1 MVVVYCCVCRLYYQL
16 FSHAYGPTEVGRDML
31 RQKVEALNA
40 EIRSAASDAAADESF
55 IAVDD
60 NSDALIIVI
69 CTPLMKRVHRLVPHS
84 AELVFVDASGNMDR
98 QNARVFLLMTHSAA
112 GGLPLGVLIL
122 HNEQRATI
130 SAALRLYLT
139 MLDDRC
145 FGGRGTAGPAVF
157 MTDDSAAE
165 RGALQ
170 DVFPDSTLLLCAFH
184 ILQAYWRF
192 LWDHKTGVK
201 QQYRQQ
207 LFSILKAMLY
217 ASSEEQ
223 LRSLFE
229 AAVSDATVQQ
239 HDKVLKH
246 LQCLYDRCSEWAL
259 CWRSDLPVR
268 SNQTNNYCESAM
280 RVMKDKVLQ
289 RTKAF
294 NVLQLIDFVL
304 TRLDGHYQR
313 RLIDAANNRLQ
324 DSGRSSR
331 FLATSKTTDVAS
343 IHQVEADLF
352 EVPSE
357 TSPDVTYLVD
367 MSVGCCGCP
376 VGTTGG
382 PCKHQAAVL
391 TAFKRSSWNFLPSTD
406 TAMRQ
411 LFYTVATGD
420 MSAPMQWFAPL
431 TGVAEPSDNTHDQA
445 QPAPSAAATTDTDP
459 AGNDTSDDEL
469 EPMDQTAQPDPDVI
483 DDLNAAFTR
492 IQQLYTSD
500 PAAYLPAVKSFCQQ
514 VNRASESGLE
524 SALHCFGK
532 YTGAAPALS
541 SRRRLTSL
549 KTIGVQPTAVARR
562 KMAVGGRKRCYVGRA
577 PRAAFTA
584 EHGYTVNSGDKRHV
598 MPRRRA
604 PHSLAAAVSN
614 VQALGSTHSA
624 K

>member
-1 MVVVYCCVCRLYYQL
+1 M
-16 FSHAYGPTEVGRDML
+16 
-31 RQKVEALNA
+31 
-40 EIRSAASDAAADESF
+40 
-55 IAVDD
+55 
-60 NSDALIIVI
+60 
-69 CTPLMKRVHRLVPHS
+69 
-84 AELVFVDASGNMDR
+84 DASGNMDR
-98 QNARVFLLMTHSAA
+98 QNARVILLMTHSAA

-122 HNEQRATI
+122 SNEQCATI
-130 SAALRLYLT
+130 TAALRLYMT
-139 MLDDRC
+139 MLDNRC
-145 FGGRGTAGPAVF
+145 FGGRGAAGPAVF
-157 MTDDSAAE
+157 MTDDSTAE
-165 RGALQ
+165 RAALQ

-192 LWDHKTGVK
+192 LWDHKTGVQK
-201 QQYRQQ
+201 QYRQQ
-207 LFSILKAMLY
+207 LFSVVKAMVYATSEDQLHNLY
-217 ASSEEQ
+217 Q
-223 LRSLFE
+223 
-229 AAVSDATVQQ
+229 AALSNTTLQEHA
-239 HDKVLKH
+239 KVLTH
-246 LQCLYDRCSEWAL
+246 VESLYERCSEWAL

-294 NVLQLIDFVL
+294 NVLQLIDFVI

-324 DSGRSSR
+324 DTSRSSR
-331 FLATSKTTDVAS
+331 YLATGKATDAAS
-343 IHQVEADLF
+343 IRQVEPDLF

-367 MSVGCCGCP
+367 MSVGCSGCP

-411 LFYTVATGD
+411 LFYTVATGH

-431 TGVAEPSDNTHDQA
+431 TAEPTAADDTMQDVV
-445 QPAPSAAATTDTDP
+445 QPAAPSPSSDTEP
-459 AGNDTSDDEL
+459 AGNDTAHDHPP
-469 EPMDQTAQPDPDVI
+469 PMDLTAEPDQDVI
-483 DDLNAAFTR
+483 ADMKAAFTK
-492 IQQLYTSD
+492 IEELYASD
-500 PAAYLPAVKSFCQQ
+500 PATYLPAVKSFCQQ
-514 VNRASESGLE
+514 VHRASESGLE

-532 YTGAAPALS
+532 YTGAPPALS
-541 SRRRLTSL
+541 SRKRLTSL

-562 KMAVGGRKRCYVGRA
+562 KMPVSGRRRCYLGRP

-584 EHGYTVNSGDKRHV
+584 EHGYTVNSGDRRHV
-598 MPRRRA
+598 MPKRRA

-614 VQALGSTHSA
+614 VQALGTSHCA